1 MGPSSAS
8 RPSPRGLGPPITPQS
23 SNYTIMNLELLVVF
37 LDVPAL
43 VIPGHLNFGPR
54 RMFPKMFLA
63 KLRIHKLF
71 LQPRRRPKLLLPSQT
86 GRSWLPIQWRIQK
99 LFLQLKKK
107 KIQLKKKETKVAP
120 LEDPEVVP
128 PTQERRSKEGDVS
141 SSKIQDEG
149 SRSGITQDSCPEPQA
164 DRVTIANY
172 IKIIADVRPEAK
184 RRFYK
189 NWSQS
194 KKKAFTKYCTTIRVI
209 VHTQMKQRPR
219 RVQRLDTPRSPV
231 RDKDRYPKAKAKP

>member
-120 LEDPEVVP
+120 PEDPEVVP
-128 PTQERRSKEGDVS
+128 PAHRDEPKIS
-141 SSKIQDEG
+141 SS
-149 SRSGITQDSCPEPQA
+149 
-164 DRVTIANY
+164 
-172 IKIIADVRPEAK
+172 
-184 RRFYK
+184 
-189 NWSQS
+189 
-194 KKKAFTKYCTTIRVI
+194 
-209 VHTQMKQRPR
+209 PR
-219 RVQRLDTPRSPV
+219 RVVFSRVFGPRSI
-231 RDKDRYPKAKAKP
+231 DQI